1 MSPDYVGQEHVDDY
15 INDARALATTLRDM
29 GLDNAAIAASLNKQS
44 FQERVNFNT
53 TGTRLALAM
62 AVALKKV
69 AAELS

>member
-1 MSPDYVGQEHVDDY
+1 MSPDYVGQEHVDEY
-15 INDARALATTLRDM
+15 INDAQALVSTLRDM

-44 FQERVNFNT
+44 FQERVNYNT

-62 AVALKKV
+62 AVALQKV